1 MNLKILNLMRAPR
14 EKRDLKWLKDT
25 LQSALELELS
35 TLPPYLCGQ
44 WSLQDQG
51 SGAATLIKGVTL
63 DEISHLGLV
72 CNLVR
77 AIGEQPKIFAGYDS
91 RSSIRAKCQAAYGQS
106 ATPSSFPVTPFPGS
120 SRIR

>member
-14 EKRDLKWLKDT
+14 EKRDLKWLKDA

-91 RSSIRAKCQAAYGQS
+91 IIYPGQVPGGVRPKCD
-106 ATPSSFPVTPFPGS
+106 PKFFPCDPI
-120 SRIR
+120 SR